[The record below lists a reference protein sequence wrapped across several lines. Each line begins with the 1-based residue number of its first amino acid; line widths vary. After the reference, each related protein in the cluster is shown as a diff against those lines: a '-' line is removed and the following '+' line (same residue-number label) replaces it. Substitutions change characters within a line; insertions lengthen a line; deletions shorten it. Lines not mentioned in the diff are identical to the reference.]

1 MPAPMR
7 ADHWRVN
14 TLSVLGGIRFEE
26 IELTLG
32 ALRLAN
38 ARRSATSLEDKAGVV
53 MIVKN

>member
-1 MPAPMR
+1 MR

-26 IELTLG
+26 IGLTLG